1 MVAVSCWLPFALSSD
16 LTSAV
21 GVGGADPWSLLSP
34 LLTPREICRLVRL
47 TPVEVLMSKSP
58 AASTSLALELP
69 VIPMGAEMRL
79 LVST

>member
-1 MVAVSCWLPFALSSD
+1 MVAVSCWLPPALRSD

-21 GVGGADPWSLLSP
+21 GVGGPDPWP
-34 LLTPREICRLVRL
+34 LLPAREICRLVRPL
-47 TPVEVLMSKSP
+47 PPVEVWMSKSP

>member
-1 MVAVSCWLPFALSSD
+1 MVAVSLWLPPALSSD

-21 GVGGADPWSLLSP
+21 GVGGPESDLCPLLS
-34 LLTPREICRLVRL
+34 PREICRLVRL
-47 TPVEVLMSKSP
+47 LLLPVEVWMSKSP